1 MIYFTFQGLFGAFV
15 VSFSRLRSSSIAD
28 SISSSQVVHGRAFR
42 YIRVSNSLTN
52 LSLIRVAHIE
62 PNRNL
67 QEQLSF
73 PVSLSQ
79 LSSVITL
86 SHRHDITFRYGSSS
100 GLIMASCATT
110 KTAAVKSFAVF
121 VTFSVL
127 QRCSS
132 SSPGSVWEGNS
143 HIARQFGFPFPFP
156 LPKFNFSDVSEECQ
170 AIVQKLSSFSSPLF
184 YSCEYGAS
192 NFQLF
197 GQESR
202 ILALIVA

>member
-1 MIYFTFQGLFGAFV
+1 
-15 VSFSRLRSSSIAD
+15 
-28 SISSSQVVHGRAFR
+28 
-42 YIRVSNSLTN
+42 
-52 LSLIRVAHIE
+52 
-62 PNRNL
+62 
-67 QEQLSF
+67 
-73 PVSLSQ
+73 
-79 LSSVITL
+79 
-86 SHRHDITFRYGSSS
+86 
-100 GLIMASCATT
+100 MASCATT

-202 ILALIVA
+202 ILALIAWQNDQLNSPYKLCLTFFFCTNRKYRPVLSLAWCHVNRFWY

>member
-1 MIYFTFQGLFGAFV
+1 
-15 VSFSRLRSSSIAD
+15 
-28 SISSSQVVHGRAFR
+28 
-42 YIRVSNSLTN
+42 
-52 LSLIRVAHIE
+52 
-62 PNRNL
+62 
-67 QEQLSF
+67 
-73 PVSLSQ
+73 
-79 LSSVITL
+79 
-86 SHRHDITFRYGSSS
+86 
-100 GLIMASCATT
+100 MASCATT

-202 ILALIVA
+202 ILALIAWQNDQLNSPYKLCLTFFFCTNRKYRPVLSLAWCHVNRFWYQMSGDQEIVISFFYLYLTAKEETDRWILLLVSMFSDPFKVD